1 MEAQRHHFCEAIN
14 RLNNDIL
21 KMGTLV
27 EEAMQNAMHALKTK
41 DYELA
46 GKTIDNDEKI
56 NQLELEIQDKLTVLI
71 ATEQPVARDLRHII
85 TSLKVVTQLERMG
98 DHAVHIAK
106 SAIRLKGEDY
116 VKPLIDLPK
125 MGEIGV
131 QMLHEILS
139 AFTECDDKRAQQ
151 IAEMDDEIDNL
162 NNQVWRE
169 LITYMMEDSSLIR
182 QVTSLLFVCRWL
194 ERFGDHVTNISEWI
208 VYDATGAHTELN
220 L

>member
-1 MEAQRHHFCEAIN
+1 
-14 RLNNDIL
+14 
-21 KMGTLV
+21 
-27 EEAMQNAMHALKTK
+27 
-41 DYELA
+41 
-46 GKTIDNDEKI
+46 
-56 NQLELEIQDKLTVLI
+56 
-71 ATEQPVARDLRHII
+71 
-85 TSLKVVTQLERMG
+85 MG

>member
-1 MEAQRHHFCEAIN
+1 
-14 RLNNDIL
+14 
-21 KMGTLV
+21 MGTLV
-27 EEAMQNAMHALKTK
+27 EEAMQSAMHALKTK

-46 GKTIDNDEKI
+46 GRTIDNDEKI

-71 ATEQPVARDLRHII
+71 ATEQPVARDLRHIV

-106 SAIRLKGEDY
+106 SAIRLKDEEY
-116 VKPLIDLPK
+116 IKPLIDLPK
-125 MGEIGV
+125 MSEIGV
-131 QMLHEILS
+131 QMLHEVLT
-139 AFTECDDKRAQQ
+139 AFAECDEKRAQQ
-151 IAEMDDEIDNL
+151 IAQMDDQIDNL

-169 LITYMMEDSSLIR
+169 LITYMMEDSKLIR
-182 QVTSLLFVCRWL
+182 QATSLLFVSRWL

-208 VYDATGAHTELN
+208 VYDATGTHTELN